1 MKYGDFSSLVQL
13 GVGLH
18 VGTAL
23 LQMYGELGVAPLVRT
38 IGRTRSLFLAPDG
51 ERPPKALEEELDRL
65 ESRCE
70 IFKIRL
76 FQEYRKYVRIN
87 SFVAVLLAIVLVAI
101 AYKAQDDVIE
111 GYEWTTVVMFALS
124 LLPAPSTLGAL
135 WVDANRQVKPMKDEA
150 DDLEKRALA
159 SA

>member
-23 LQMYGELGVAPLVRT
+23 LQMYGEIGVAPLVRT
-38 IGRTRSLFLAPDG
+38 IGRARSLFLAPEG
-51 ERPPKALEEELDRL
+51 ERPPKALEDELDRL
-65 ESRCE
+65 ESKYE

-87 SFVAVLLAIVLVAI
+87 SIIATALAIILVVI
-101 AYKAQDDVIE
+101 AYKAQDDVAE
-111 GYEWTTVVMFALS
+111 GYEWTTIVMLALS

-135 WVDANRQVKPMKDEA
+135 WIDANRQVKPMKDEA

-159 SA
+159 S

>member
-1 MKYGDFSSLVQL
+1 M
-13 GVGLH
+13 
-18 VGTAL
+18 
-23 LQMYGELGVAPLVRT
+23 
-38 IGRTRSLFLAPDG
+38 
-51 ERPPKALEEELDRL
+51 
-65 ESRCE
+65 
-70 IFKIRL
+70 
-76 FQEYRKYVRIN
+76 
-87 SFVAVLLAIVLVAI
+87 LLAIVLVAI

-159 SA
+159 VRKTA